1 VSIHQRN
8 HARLLSLRAT
18 STALDEQICSTL
30 TLLTETRAEL
40 VATPATAFSEN
51 TNPVSYSELLSY
63 ARRISKFTIPP
74 EYREAEI
81 SAENGAVASQEL
93 EVRVDTPGAEV
104 KTNGTSTPVISNGA
118 AVPSNGELSTAT
130 PIEAENTTALPQ
142 AVSEWLNPLAGGPAF
157 VPWPTEETIRRGALA
172 SIQILLNQGVDP
184 ATFDPGRSAELEA
197 ERKRL
202 EEEAECARE
211 EQEAERKRAEME
223 RRALMEQRRRES
235 AAAGGTVQEQ
245 RPAVF
250 TGLDLLDDEDD
261 D

>member
-1 VSIHQRN
+1 MALPFRRMANYQPPRQSRQKT
-8 HARLLSLRAT
+8 RLLSH
-18 STALDEQICSTL
+18 
-30 TLLTETRAEL
+30 
-40 VATPATAFSEN
+40 
-51 TNPVSYSELLSY
+51 
-63 ARRISKFTIPP
+63 K
-74 EYREAEI
+74 
-81 SAENGAVASQEL
+81 
-93 EVRVDTPGAEV
+93 
-104 KTNGTSTPVISNGA
+104 
-118 AVPSNGELSTAT
+118 
-130 PIEAENTTALPQ
+130 
-142 AVSEWLNPLAGGPAF
+142 
-157 VPWPTEETIRRGALA
+157 PTEETIRRGALA